1 MAPERD
7 EALYLVDLRDAVE
20 RILRYTAA
28 GRDAF
33 LADPMIQDAVIRNL
47 EVMGEAVRRVS
58 ADTRSAHPEIPWRQ
72 IAGTRDRVIHGYFT
86 VDLEIVWEIVE
97 AELPTLHQR
106 LAALAPD
113 DRSEA

>member
-58 ADTRSAHPEIPWRQ
+58 ADTRAAH
-72 IAGTRDRVIHGYFT
+72 
-86 VDLEIVWEIVE
+86 
-97 AELPTLHQR
+97 
-106 LAALAPD
+106 